1 MTSARERPTLEEVAR
16 RAGVSRATV
25 SRVVNGSTT
34 VALPIQEAVRRA
46 VRELGYVPN
55 LAARTLVTQRTDSI
69 ALVLPETATRVFSDD
84 PLFPGIVRGVSQE
97 LEAADRQ
104 LVLMMA
110 GSAASHDR
118 IERYAMGRH
127 VDGVMFASMH
137 GMDPLPGALARIGMP
152 SVCSGRPLGRAAVP
166 YVDIDHLAG
175 VASAVRHLLDAGRQR
190 IATIAGP
197 QDMVAGIERLA
208 GYRDALR
215 GSDRRSIVAV
225 GDFTRESGAVA
236 MRHLL
241 DDDPKLDAVFVA
253 SDLMADGALRTLREA
268 GRRVPDDVAVIGF
281 DDAEFASYTDPRSPR
296 CASRSSRSA
305 ARWCGSSCDSPKVNR
320 SKTPSS
326 CRRTWWSG
334 TAHEDAAGPEP
345 GGVLF
350 TRIRYQQVGVV
361 LQRRPAAATTMARAW
376 LSVAPVW
383 IRRRASTSPCRTT
396 AWNWTAPFRFSLIRT
411 APSPAKSV
419 PTTVRVARRFG
430 SPMMSTVVQLGRT
443 SRRSSMCRAA
453 HVGAYRLTCSRTY
466 RSSSRLTLRLR
477 LATRWSSA
485 VV

>member
-34 VALPIQEAVRRA
+34 VAPPIQEAVRRA

-97 LEAADRQ
+97 LELADRQ

-152 SVCSGRPLGRAAVP
+152 AVCSGRPLGRATVP
-166 YVDIDHLAG
+166 YVDIDHVAG
-175 VASAVRHLLDAGRQR
+175 VQAAVGYLLAAGRQR

-208 GYRDALR
+208 GYREALR
-215 GSDRRSIVAV
+215 GSSRRSIVAV
-225 GDFTRESGAVA
+225 GDFTRESGSLA

-241 DDDPKLDAVFVA
+241 EDDPKLDAVFVA

-281 DDAEFASYTDPRSPR
+281 DDAEFASYTDPPL
-296 CASRSSRSA
+296 
-305 ARWCGSSCDSPKVNR
+305 
-320 SKTPSS
+320 T
-326 CRRTWWSG
+326 T
-334 TAHEDAAGPEP
+334 
-345 GGVLF
+345 
-350 TRIRYQQVGVV
+350 IRQPIIEIG
-361 LQRRPAAATTMARAW
+361 REM
-376 LSVAPVW
+376 
-383 IRRRASTSPCRTT
+383 
-396 AWNWTAPFRFSLIRT
+396 
-411 APSPAKSV
+411 
-419 PTTVRVARRFG
+419 VR
-430 SPMMSTVVQLGRT
+430 L
-443 SRRSSMCRAA
+443 
-453 HVGAYRLTCSRTY
+453 L
-466 RSSSRLTLRLR
+466 LR
-477 LATRWSSA
+477 LADDKPVEDALILPTHLVVRDSA
-485 VV
+485 